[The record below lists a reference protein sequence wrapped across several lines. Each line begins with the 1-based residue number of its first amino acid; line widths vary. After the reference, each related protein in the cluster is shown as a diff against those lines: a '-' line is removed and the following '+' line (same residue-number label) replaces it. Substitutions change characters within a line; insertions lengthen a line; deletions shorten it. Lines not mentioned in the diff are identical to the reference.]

1 MRNLDFKKVQSIG
14 RIHDNL
20 SDMFFYH
27 PAEYITAEKTICLE
41 EAKAYDYVALEVSGQ
56 KLLEALN
63 NGGAEEVQEESAE
76 QR

>member
-1 MRNLDFKKVQSIG
+1 
-14 RIHDNL
+14 
-20 SDMFFYH
+20 MFFYH